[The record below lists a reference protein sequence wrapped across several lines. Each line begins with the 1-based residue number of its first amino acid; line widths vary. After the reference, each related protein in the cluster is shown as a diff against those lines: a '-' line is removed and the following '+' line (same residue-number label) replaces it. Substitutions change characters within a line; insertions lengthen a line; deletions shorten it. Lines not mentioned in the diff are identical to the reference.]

1 METIAAVIAIFVG
14 GIIAATPAHS
24 EHVEANKEEVIKI
37 ANPDENNAKLH
48 ECIKT
53 ALERHAGAVI
63 EVEAEN
69 EDDKT
74 IIEVD
79 IQGKDGKNWEVKC
92 DAVTGEVLED
102 KEDSDEKEEDEKE
115 NK

>member
-1 METIAAVIAIFVG
+1 METIAAVIAVFAA
-14 GIIAATPAHS
+14 GIMTATPAHS
-24 EHVEANKEEVIKI
+24 ENIEAHKEEAIKI
-37 ANPDENNAKLH
+37 ANPDVHNAKLH

-53 ALERHAGAVI
+53 AFERHAGAVI

-69 EDDKT
+69 EEDKT

-92 DAVTGEVLED
+92 DAVTGEVLGD
-102 KEDSDEKEEDEKE
+102 KEESDEKEEDKK